1 MPQILDRLISQLT
14 TKGMSKDKAYAT
26 AVKVLTKS
34 GNLDDDQNL
43 TAKGKKRQA
52 MGAHGR
58 AKDRAAKRAGRSSSE
73 YKYNPATNR
82 ATLKMRKLNSKGF
95 V

>member
-1 MPQILDRLISQLT
+1 
-14 TKGMSKDKAYAT
+14 MSKDKAYNT
-26 AVKVLTKS
+26 AIKVLTKS
-34 GNLDDDQNL
+34 GNLDKDRNL
-43 TAKGKKRQA
+43 TSKGKKRQA

-58 AKDRAAKRAGRSSSE
+58 AKDRASKRAGRSSSE